1 MTAMKEFLSKKGAG
15 YWLVLP
21 AFLCALAALILYNK
35 TGVTEFNPS
44 LSKPALI
51 CLWIS
56 MGLMLVSLV
65 IDLKPLRYLAYLVCL
80 YGFFASLS
88 SQATYIAN
96 VFVSIDGNTF
106 TAGFLATL
114 ILYLLA
120 FVLML
125 LSGIF
130 ANPKEKKAA

>member
-21 AFLCALAALILYNK
+21 AFLCALAALILYNR

-56 MGLMLVSLV
+56 MGLMLVSPSGML
-65 IDLKPLRYLAYLVCL
+65 
-80 YGFFASLS
+80 
-88 SQATYIAN
+88 
-96 VFVSIDGNTF
+96 
-106 TAGFLATL
+106 TAVMSAQ
-114 ILYLLA
+114 
-120 FVLML
+120 
-125 LSGIF
+125 
-130 ANPKEKKAA
+130 